1 MDTYLSSW
9 FFYVIFFSQFLKS
22 IVYVLIFNYNYF
34 FKFASVLIFSIKLSL
49 GKMGI
54 KELFYLLLFVLA
66 RI

>member
-22 IVYVLIFNYNYF
+22 FVYVLIFNYNYF